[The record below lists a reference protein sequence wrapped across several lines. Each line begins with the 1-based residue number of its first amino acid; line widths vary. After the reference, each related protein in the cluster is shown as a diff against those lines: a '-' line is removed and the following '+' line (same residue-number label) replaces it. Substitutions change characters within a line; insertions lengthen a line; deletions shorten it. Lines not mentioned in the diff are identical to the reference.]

1 MFEET
6 VTTKAGTQKRVV
18 AGSEEELRDAVEAAK
33 NERAPRTVDINVPV
47 RKGHDLLTVEA
58 DGVTQG
64 LADGTG
70 AHNSPRDAVRDDG
83 TVEGDPD
90 VPVLVQRQ
98 NIGTTEATNDSL
110 QKLGKDGELS
120 DFTAEDAQKANDA
133 SNPNPP
139 MTEDTEDEDGGKG
152 KDDDKQPDEAS
163 KKSSKASQAS
173 K

>member
-18 AGSEEELRDAVEAAK
+18 AGSEEELRDAVEAVK
-33 NERAPRTVDINVPV
+33 NEREPRTVDINIPV
-47 RKGHDLLTVEA
+47 RKGHDLLTVEE

-83 TVEGDPD
+83 TIEGDPD
-90 VPVLVQRQ
+90 VPVVVQRQ
-98 NIGTTEATNDSL
+98 NIGTAEATNDSL

-133 SNPNPP
+133 SNLNPP
-139 MTEDTEDEDGGKG
+139 ATEDENGE
-152 KDDDKQPDEAS
+152 DDEKQPDEPS
-163 KKSSKASQAS
+163 KKSSKASKSS